1 MFDKI
6 IIRANRNAPGFKFT
20 VWDAYGVADAG
31 ETFINRYHKLKAAQ
45 DMLAAYPQT
54 AGTPVEIER

>member
-6 IIRANRNAPGFKFT
+6 IIRANRNAPCFNFT
-20 VWDAYGVADAG
+20 VWDAYGVTDAG

-54 AGTPVEIER
+54 AGTPVEVVR

>member
-20 VWDAYGVADAG
+20 VWDAYGVTADG
-31 ETFINRYHKLKAAQ
+31 EAFINCYHKLKAAQ

-54 AGTPVEIER
+54 ASTPVEVVR